1 MLSLPFVNTLIKIL
15 PPPCYNK
22 KEMMTTRLIIAIVTT
37 LMEEAA
43 LAAVVLWL
51 LPKIDVHLPLFVLI
65 IIMLAWAAYAV
76 FTFRLG
82 SRALRRKPVVGLPD
96 MVGAR
101 GKTVSDLAPDGVVR
115 IKGELWDSKAD
126 GRKINAGVWVT
137 VVGQEGLK
145 LIVRREK
152 PPKNPV

>member
-1 MLSLPFVNTLIKIL
+1 
-15 PPPCYNK
+15 
-22 KEMMTTRLIIAIVTT
+22 MMATRLIIAIVTT
-37 LMEEAA
+37 LAEEAA

-65 IIMLAWAAYAV
+65 IIMLAWAAYAII
-76 FTFRLG
+76 TYRMG
-82 SRALRRKPVVGLPD
+82 TRALKRKLMVGLPD

-101 GKTVSDLAPDGVVR
+101 GKVVSDLAPEGVVR

-126 GRKINAGVWVT
+126 GRRINAGVWVT

-152 PPKNPV
+152 PPKKT